1 MEPEIRTREESLLDG
16 DYVVVRSRRAGV
28 LFIEARIH
36 DDVEEE
42 VDTTKVLIL

>member
-28 LFIEARIH
+28 LFIEF
-36 DDVEEE
+36 
-42 VDTTKVLIL
+42 TTMLRKRLTQRRY